1 MDTSMDHPF
10 PLQDLC
16 QIPPR
21 LRFCVLTGL
30 VVMIIVAE
38 ARKHSDT
45 NTLLPLKAIIMKK
58 SAADNSTRHIKKVVR
73 AQQQRGEERDREHR
87 LLKTAVREI
96 RKAVKKAR
104 EFEVRHI
111 RSRMKKEKIAFMAKN
126 DSVLHENSSFQN
138 SSLQNSSPLLLSLVR
153 QQAVAKSLDL
163 YLLTQKAVLQFH
175 VCTSS
180 EQFTNVSSKINIGGG
195 GDFAEVTGKTS
206 RDSTTTTTN
215 DTYTAED
222 GLQQTISKRILK
234 RRCIQDCAD
243 THLKELRRFRK
254 FRNFQRRRKQRRVRN
269 RLNQVYHYFFYSIH
283 NLGYAR
289 FIIIC
294 FILSSTICFGIIR

>member
-1 MDTSMDHPF
+1 MSLNM
-10 PLQDLC
+10 
-16 QIPPR
+16 
-21 LRFCVLTGL
+21 LRKLEIENDFS
-30 VVMIIVAE
+30 
-38 ARKHSDT
+38 R
-45 NTLLPLKAIIMKK
+45 
-58 SAADNSTRHIKKVVR
+58 
-73 AQQQRGEERDREHR
+73 QR
-87 LLKTAVREI
+87 
-96 RKAVKKAR
+96 
-104 EFEVRHI
+104 
-111 RSRMKKEKIAFMAKN
+111 
-126 DSVLHENSSFQN
+126 
-138 SSLQNSSPLLLSLVR
+138 
-153 QQAVAKSLDL
+153 
-163 YLLTQKAVLQFH
+163 
-175 VCTSS
+175 
-180 EQFTNVSSKINIGGG
+180 FTNVSSKINIGGG